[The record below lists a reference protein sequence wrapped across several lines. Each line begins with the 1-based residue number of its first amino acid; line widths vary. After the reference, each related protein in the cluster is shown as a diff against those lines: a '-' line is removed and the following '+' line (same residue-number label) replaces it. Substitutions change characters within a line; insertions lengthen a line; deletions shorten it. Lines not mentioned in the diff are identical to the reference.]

1 VSEPNHRLHEAQQ
14 AEALALLN
22 ANQRARLAAWQLSAA
37 SFALLAA
44 TVVVAVASR
53 NDDVLMVLP
62 PLLLALQSLLFQLFG
77 DVTVLGAA
85 RAALEARVNQ
95 RLASSALIYESAVA
109 PIRKRPPLV
118 GSVRVLQAVSGV
130 AVAGA
135 VVAGLIVAFDDQPAA
150 VSAGV
155 SSLTLLTAISA
166 GLSYRDML
174 RSWPAAAAHLEAE
187 LAREAR

>member
-1 VSEPNHRLHEAQQ
+1 MSEPNHQLHEAQQ

-37 SFALLAA
+37 SFALMAA
-44 TVVVAVASR
+44 TVVVAVATR

-62 PLLLALQSLLFQLFG
+62 PLLLALHSLLFQLFG

-118 GSVRVLQAVSGV
+118 RSVRVLQAVSGL

-155 SSLTLLTAISA
+155 SALTLLTAISA

-174 RSWPAAAAHLEAE
+174 RSWPAAGAHLEAE